1 MKQYLT
7 ASLSDGILDVDILRD
22 KKELESAIRAYCNN
36 FLRVVDSE
44 KLKEFLEQENL
55 LDDIEI
61 TISDDYGSFYL
72 YISDG
77 YVRLD
82 FNIFEEGEAS
92 CIDTK

>member
-22 KKELESAIRAYCNN
+22 KKELESAIRANCNN
-36 FLRVVDSE
+36 FLQVVDSE
-44 KLKEFLEQENL
+44 ELKEFLEQENL
-55 LDDIEI
+55 LDDVEI
-61 TISDDYGSFYL
+61 TINDDYGSFYL

-82 FNIFEEGEAS
+82 YDIFEEGEVS

>member
-7 ASLSDGILDVDILRD
+7 ASLSDGILDVNILRD
-22 KKELESAIRAYCNN
+22 KKELESAIKTYCNN
-36 FLRVVDSE
+36 FLRIVDSE

-55 LDDIEI
+55 LDDVEI

-72 YISDG
+72 YISED

-82 FNIFEEGEAS
+82 YNVFEEGEIS

>member
-22 KKELESAIRAYCNN
+22 KKELESAMKAYCNN
-36 FLRVVDSE
+36 FLRVVNSKE
-44 KLKEFLEQENL
+44 LKEFLERENL
-55 LDDIEI
+55 LDDVEI
-61 TISDDYGSFYL
+61 TIDDDYGFFYL
-72 YISDG
+72 YISDN

-82 FNIFEEGEAS
+82 YDIFEEGEAS

>member
-7 ASLSDGILDVDILRD
+7 ASISDGILDVDILRD
-22 KKELESAIRAYCNN
+22 KKELESAIRTNCNN
-36 FLRVVDSE
+36 FLRIVDSE
-44 KLKEFLEQENL
+44 ELKEFLEQENL
-55 LDDIEI
+55 LNDVEI

-72 YISDG
+72 YISDS

-82 FNIFEEGEAS
+82 YNIFEEGEAS

>member
-22 KKELESAIRAYCNN
+22 KKELESAIRTCCNN
-36 FLRVVDSE
+36 FLWVVDSE
-44 KLKEFLEQENL
+44 ELKEFLEQENL
-55 LDDIEI
+55 LNDVEI

-82 FNIFEEGEAS
+82 YDIFEKGEAS

>member
-22 KKELESAIRAYCNN
+22 KKELESAIRANCDN

-44 KLKEFLEQENL
+44 ELKEFLEQENL

-61 TISDDYGSFYL
+61 TINDDYGSFYL
-72 YISDG
+72 YISDD

-82 FNIFEEGEAS
+82 YDIFEEGEAF

>member
-7 ASLSDGILDVDILRD
+7 ASLSDGILDIDILRD
-22 KKELESAIRAYCNN
+22 KKELESAIRTNCNN

-44 KLKEFLEQENL
+44 ELKEFSEQENL
-55 LDDIEI
+55 LSDVEI
-61 TISDDYGSFYL
+61 AINDDYGSFYL
-72 YISDG
+72 YISED

-82 FNIFEEGEAS
+82 YDIFEEGEAS

>member
-7 ASLSDGILDVDILRD
+7 ASLPDGILDVDILRD
-22 KKELESAIRAYCNN
+22 KKELESTVKAYCNN
-36 FLRVVDSE
+36 FLRVVDSDE
-44 KLKEFLEQENL
+44 IKEFLEQENL
-55 LDDIEI
+55 LSNIEI
-61 TISDDYGSFYL
+61 TINDDYGSFYL

-82 FNIFEEGEAS
+82 YDIFEEGEAS